1 MLLGSTVLEV
11 AVGLF
16 FVYLLLS
23 LLCSAIT
30 EYVEAK
36 FNNRAKYLQRG
47 IALLLNDTDGRGADL
62 AKQLYEHGLVR
73 PFYRDGNRLPS
84 YIPSRTF
91 SLALWNLATTAAAN
105 QAGGTQA
112 GAADGGPAAGVINDL
127 QKIRAVVATSVP
139 NRELRTALLTLID
152 EADGDIAKARKNI
165 EEWYEAMMDRVA
177 GWYKRSTSVLLLI
190 LGFAIAALVNA
201 DTISIARTLARDG
214 ALRSSIVGA
223 AQQRLETPLQTAA
236 ANGAQAGGPDSEAAA
251 EARERVAA
259 DNLRQARADIDA
271 LGLPLGWAGPSADRN
286 DPRRLPADPFE
297 WLLKI
302 LGIALTGLA
311 VSQGAPFW
319 FDILNKF
326 IVIRSTVKP
335 AEKSQT
341 QPSKDRPAPT
351 TETETPQEP
360 ETPNKG

>member
-36 FNNRAKYLQRG
+36 FNNRAKYLRRG
-47 IALLLNDTDGRGADL
+47 IELLLNDSDGRGGADL
-62 AKQLYEHGLVR
+62 AKQLYDHGLVR

-105 QAGGTQA
+105 QAGPGERE
-112 GAADGGPAAGVINDL
+112 PAAGVINDL

-152 EADGDIAKARKNI
+152 EANGDIDKARKNI

-177 GWYKRSTSVLLLI
+177 GWYKRSTSVLLLL
-190 LGFAIAALVNA
+190 LGFGIAALVNA

-223 AQQRLETPLQTAA
+223 AQQRLETPLQTVAA
-236 ANGAQAGGPDSEAAA
+236 AADGEQAGAADSAAA
-251 EARERVAA
+251 AAARERVATE
-259 DNLRQARADIDA
+259 NLRQARADIDA
-271 LGLPLGWAGPSADRN
+271 LGLPLGWMGRGADRN
-286 DPRRLPADPFE
+286 DPRRLPGSPLE

-302 LGIALTGLA
+302 LGIGLTGLA

-341 QPSKDRPAPT
+341 QPSKDRPAPS
-351 TETETPQEP
+351 TETEMPRQEP